1 MRKFKYFIDHDK
13 EEKWLRE
20 MANKGYQLESV
31 SFGYKFR
38 ESTPEDTVIKI
49 DYRTFKKQADFIEYC
64 TLFEDSGWE
73 HITGSKHSGTH
84 YFRKKDKNS
93 DTDIFSDKKSKAGK
107 YKRLSNMFMEVAI
120 CYLPI
125 FVALQTTGV
134 IDLEVIVDPQSLYYT
149 EGLWDMTGAS
159 FWKAFLFETPFALF
173 RGFAWLFIPVSLFLF
188 LFFSYRA
195 NKLYKKNLNE

>member
-1 MRKFKYFIDHDK
+1 MRKFKCFIDYDK

-20 MANKGYQLESV
+20 MANKGWQLENT

-38 ESTPEDTVIKI
+38 ETTPEDTVIKI
-49 DYRTFKKQADFIEYC
+49 DYRTFKKQDDFMEYR

-73 HITGSKHSGTH
+73 HMLGTKHSGTQ
-84 YFRKKDKNS
+84 YFKKKDNNS
-93 DTDIFSDKKSKAGK
+93 DNDIFSDQKSKAGK

-125 FVALQTTGV
+125 FVAIQTTGV
-134 IDLEVIVDPQSLYYT
+134 MDIEAFVDPKSLYYT
-149 EGLWDMTGAS
+149 EGLWDMHGVS

-173 RGFAWLFIPVSLFLF
+173 RGFMWLFIPVALFLF

-195 NKLYKKNLNE
+195 NKLYEKNLN